1 MEHNHHH
8 DHDCCCGHDHDHGHD
23 HGQEIHTDK
32 YHQMAAASSAPA
44 DDCKVL
50 AAVEKIIGEHKAEND
65 NAEVWRFLLST
76 IDLTT
81 LNATD
86 STRSVTKFVERVND
100 FEDEHPELPSV
111 AAICVYPNFA
121 QVVRS
126 TLEVS
131 DVNVACVAGG
141 FPSSQTFL
149 EVKVAETALAVAD
162 GADEIDIVLNLGDFL
177 DGDWESVADEISEIK
192 HSCHQAKLKVILE
205 TGALQTAANVRAASV
220 LALYAG
226 ADFLK
231 TSTGKGYPGASL
243 EAAYVMACCI
253 KDYYEATGK
262 KIGFKAAGGIATT
275 ADAVAYYTVIKEVLG
290 EEWLTPELFRI
301 GASRLANNLL
311 SSILGSETKF
321 F

>member
-1 MEHNHHH
+1 MEHQHHH
-8 DHDCCCGHDHDHGHD
+8 GHDCGCGHDHEHD
-23 HGQEIHTDK
+23 HSHVAHTDK
-32 YHQMAAASSAPA
+32 YHQMVNASSAPS
-44 DDCKVL
+44 DDNAVL
-50 AAVEKIIGEHKAEND
+50 AAVEKIIAEHKAEND

-86 STRSVTKFVERVND
+86 SPRSVTAFVERVND
-100 FEDEHPELPSV
+100 FDEEHPELPSV

-126 TLEVS
+126 TLDVS
-131 DVNVACVAGG
+131 NVNVACVSGG

-149 EVKVAETALAVAD
+149 EVKIAETALAVAD
-162 GADEIDIVLNLGDFL
+162 GADEIDIVMNLGDFL
-177 DGDWESVADEISEIK
+177 DGDWESVTDEIAEIK
-192 HSCHQAKLKVILE
+192 HSCHQARLKVILE

-243 EAAYVMACCI
+243 EAAYVMARCI

-262 KIGFKAAGGIATT
+262 KVGFKAAGGISTT
-275 ADAVAYYTVIKEVLG
+275 SDAVAYYTIVKEVLG

-311 SSILGSETKF
+311 SLVLGTETKF

>member
-1 MEHNHHH
+1 MEHQHQHGG
-8 DHDCCCGHDHDHGHD
+8 HDCHCGHDHSHEH
-23 HGQEIHTDK
+23 HTDK
-32 YHQMAAASSAPA
+32 YREMVAASSAPA
-44 DDCKVL
+44 DDNTVL
-50 AAVEKIIGEHKAEND
+50 EAVEKIIAGHKTEND
-65 NAEVWRFLLST
+65 NADVWRFLLST

-86 STRSVTKFVERVND
+86 SSRSVTRFVERVND
-100 FEDEHPELPSV
+100 FEDEHPDLPSV

-126 TLEVS
+126 TLDVS

-162 GADEIDIVLNLGDFL
+162 GADEIDIVMNLGDFL
-177 DGDWESVADEISEIK
+177 DGDWESVTDEIAEIK
-192 HSCHQAKLKVILE
+192 HSCHQAHLKVILE
-205 TGALQTAANVRAASV
+205 TGALQSAANIRAASV
-220 LALYAG
+220 LSLYAG

-231 TSTGKGYPGASL
+231 TSTGKGYVGASL
-243 EAAYVMACCI
+243 EATYVMGCCI

-262 KIGFKAAGGIATT
+262 KVGFKAAGGITTT

-290 EEWLTPELFRI
+290 EDWLTPDLFRI

-311 SSILGSETKF
+311 SSILGEETKF